1 MEKAIE
7 QLQNSANELDKIS
20 AGTNIALTE
29 MRVQFETLVE
39 MQKEERIEIQK
50 MHNETIEKIEN
61 RHAKDIA
68 HWKHIVIGLILV
80 IALIF
85 GGIVGTIAYIL
96 ANFDVE
102 FGYTQSVGIGGDGSH
117 IINDGIHYNRTD

>member
-80 IALIF
+80 IALF
-85 GGIVGTIAYIL
+85 VGGL
-96 ANFDVE
+96 
-102 FGYTQSVGIGGDGSH
+102 IGGAIYLITNFEFTFGTYQDVYSDNNGTAT
-117 IINDGIHYNRTD
+117 IYDGIHIDGN